1 MDDLTTPSDPR
12 DIITETYED
21 SDMAYIVDFD
31 KYEEMLY
38 NEMEEDL
45 RDLTA
50 ELVFDDE
57 WEPEDEEGF

>member
-38 NEMEEDL
+38 CEMEEDL

-57 WEPEDEEGF
+57 WEPEDEEEF